1 MMFKDSVYKGE
12 PIIETI
18 DLPSQVEIKNKS
30 DQKQFGPLKVF
41 FEKFIVTWKGSCVWV
56 IDPLT
61 GVIIGAHDN
70 LGYVVDVSVYENELF
85 ILTKSQ
91 NSQVRKI
98 SFETIT
104 PCIVVEEIDLNEP
117 EQIIKAQIG
126 SSIRQFKD
134 QDQIDKLIDGVGMK
148 LKDTLKDVKSRVKEF
163 KDQIISNSEDDRV
176 SDAEKSILNSDLTSD
191 DNCATSTDYEKSEL
205 SPGPFESSNDELQ
218 YSPDGSPGKLTDA
231 NNIDKS
237 PKVFDHL
244 SKEEFPQ
251 DIALPLK
258 SKKRK
263 KKSKLTTFMRF
274 CAIWY
279 DLYNLKNMKCIHGGV
294 LRLVKLQTL
303 ACNFTKSNTPPWV
316 FFTFFN
322 LHKWYRI

>member
-1 MMFKDSVYKGE
+1 MMFKDSVCKGE
-12 PIIETI
+12 PIIETV
-18 DLPSQVEIKNKS
+18 DLPSQVGIKNKG

-70 LGYVVDVSVYENELF
+70 LGYVVDVSVYDNELF

-91 NSQVRKI
+91 DSLVRKI

-117 EQIIKAQIG
+117 EQIINAQRW

-148 LKDTLKDVKSRVKEF
+148 LKDTLKDVKSRVREF

-176 SDAEKSILNSDLTSD
+176 SDAEKSILNSNQNSDLTSD

-218 YSPDGSPGKLTDA
+218 HSPDGIPDKLRDA

-237 PKVFDHL
+237 QKVFDHL

-251 DIALPLK
+251 DIAMSLK
-258 SKKRK
+258 SKRRK
-263 KKSKLTTFMRF
+263 KKSKLQRYMR
-274 CAIWY
+274 
-279 DLYNLKNMKCIHGGV
+279 V
-294 LRLVKLQTL
+294 LRDLVP
-303 ACNFTKSNTPPWV
+303 FV
-316 FFTFFN
+316 
-322 LHKWYRI
+322 